1 MLHSVACGATGG
13 RVTSSDGET
22 TGEGTDGP
30 LAFAVGD
37 LVAKRYKV
45 VRVVGSGSTGEV
57 YEALDTALGGAVALK
72 TLKPAFSSHAV
83 ERERFRREIQ
93 SARKV
98 THPNV
103 CRIFDLGVEEMG
115 KQQRIFLTMELLAGQ
130 SLAQRLASGEPFTYA
145 EALPVIT
152 QIANGLQAAHDS
164 GVVHRDLKPG
174 NIMLLAPSAGR
185 AAPRAVITDFGLAL
199 SDDQTS
205 IRLTESADLIGTPE
219 YMAPEQGDVGA
230 VTPAADIYALG
241 LIVYE
246 MLTMRRPFDSEPTP
260 MANILKRR
268 NEPPRSLRSLLP
280 DVDPVWD
287 ATVVRCL
294 QRDPAKRFARAADI
308 VAALEGRIP
317 PMLQTPT
324 KGALSRLAGKL
335 GKR

>member
-1 MLHSVACGATGG
+1 
-13 RVTSSDGET
+13 VTSSDGDT
-22 TGEGTDGP
+22 TGEGTDAP

-103 CRIFDLGVEEMG
+103 CRIFDLGIEEMG
-115 KQQRIFLTMELLAGQ
+115 KQQRIFLTMELLSGQ
-130 SLAQRLASGEPFTYA
+130 SLAQRLSKAEPYSYA
-145 EALPVIT
+145 EALPVIS
-152 QIANGLQAAHDS
+152 QLANGLQAAHDS

-174 NIMLLAPSAGR
+174 NIMLLEPSPGR
-185 AAPRAVITDFGLAL
+185 GAARAVITDFGLAL
-199 SDDQTS
+199 SDDQTG
-205 IRLTESADLIGTPE
+205 IRLTESADLVGTPE
-219 YMAPEQGDVGA
+219 YMAPEQGDVGK

-246 MLTMRRPFDSEPTP
+246 MLTKRRPFDSEPTP

-268 NEPPRSLRSLLP
+268 NQPPRSLRALLP

-287 ATVVRCL
+287 ATVARCL
-294 QRDPAKRFARAADI
+294 QRVPEARFPRATDV
-308 VAALEGRIP
+308 VAALEGRIAPMPEP
-317 PMLQTPT
+317 PK
-324 KGALSRLAGKL
+324 KGGLSRLAGKL

>member
-1 MLHSVACGATGG
+1 
-13 RVTSSDGET
+13 VTSSDGET
-22 TGEGTDGP
+22 TGEDTA

-37 LVAKRYKV
+37 LVAKRYKI

-115 KQQRIFLTMELLAGQ
+115 KQQRIFLTMELLTGQ
-130 SLAQRLASGEPFTYA
+130 SLAQRLAKGEPFTYA
-145 EALPVIT
+145 EALPVVT
-152 QIANGLQAAHDS
+152 QIASGLQAAHES

-174 NIMLLAPSAGR
+174 NIMLESSAGR

-199 SDDQTS
+199 SDDQAS
-205 IRLTESADLIGTPE
+205 IRLTESADLVGTPD
-219 YMAPEQGDVGA
+219 YMAPEQGDVGVVTSA
-230 VTPAADIYALG
+230 VDIYALG
-241 LIVYE
+241 LIAYE
-246 MLTMRRPFDSEPTP
+246 MLTKRRPFDSEPTP

-268 NEPPRSLRSLLP
+268 NEPPRSLRALLP

-287 ATVVRCL
+287 ATIARCL
-294 QRDPAKRFARAADI
+294 QRDPARRFPRAVD
-308 VAALEGRIP
+308 VVDALEGRISP
-317 PMLQTPT
+317 GPEDPKKSGFT
-324 KGALSRLAGKL
+324 RLTSKL
-335 GKR
+335 RKR